1 METCPPKWG
10 GIHNYGGVN
19 TSKRNHLTRP
29 KKVTWLAGGVHTNA
43 LGGLQLCS
51 YFQPPLEWE
60 GRCVGMHKKQAI
72 RWERKWCWNEVV
84 HFLCSLLGLFSMH
97 CSSAIKTLA
106 SPMGLLCKVQL
117 ANFPLFTSKLYILCK
132 AFHELRCLSC
142 PYQKCGIHIY
152 CSRIYQV
159 WPPSQLFFLNLSW
172 KLLICQWRA
181 NQRLW

>member
-1 METCPPKWG
+1 M
-10 GIHNYGGVN
+10 
-19 TSKRNHLTRP
+19 
-29 KKVTWLAGGVHTNA
+29 TWLAGGVPTNA
-43 LGGLQLCS
+43 LGGLQSCS
-51 YFQPPLEWE
+51 YFQTTTWVG
-60 GRCVGMHKKQAI
+60 GRCVGMHKKQAF
-72 RWERKWCWNEVV
+72 RRERKWCLNEVV

-159 WPPSQLFFLNLSW
+159 WPPSQFIFFSF
-172 KLLICQWRA
+172 KLKVIDLPVKGKSKT
-181 NQRLW
+181 LVK